1 MLPGVENLDP
11 FAATTMSQAAT
22 SWHPAAAA
30 SWPAQTP
37 ATTGI
42 GSLVKNRY
50 VKQFA
55 SFLQSAH
62 TYLHSP
68 ENVVHEVVA
77 GVEDP
82 LVMLDAVLGGELLQ
96 VVAGGEDGP
105 GGAQHHAAG
114 GGIRRGLSG

>member
-30 SWPAQTP
+30 SWPAETP

-42 GSLVKNRY
+42 GSLVKNRFFRRFCIDS
-50 VKQFA
+50 QRR
-55 SFLQSAH
+55 AH
-62 TYLHSP
+62 ISSP

-82 LVMLDAVLGGELLQ
+82 HVMLDAVLGGELLQ
-96 VVAGGEDGP
+96 VVTGGEDGP

-114 GGIRRGLSG
+114 GVIRRGLSG